1 MKKHLFILG
10 SIITFVARES
20 AAYVMTTAQYGN
32 IPSHVIL
39 DKRPVVRA
47 LQEAMRNS
55 AGGVQAAL
63 AYVESQGN
71 GNHNGPIPNLNEGSF
86 SGLGDSADV
95 TALNGAITFTFDLS
109 EIIPGASME
118 WTLVYSPAPD
128 GGAIGGWTCAST
140 AGSSNLGSNY
150 ISVSSG
156 IDPVTSGLGW
166 PYAGCE
172 IQPQQP

>member
-10 SIITFVARES
+10 SIITFVASES
-20 AAYVMTTAQYGN
+20 SAYLMTTTQYGN

-63 AYVESQGN
+63 AHVEIQDANFTGL
-71 GNHNGPIPNLNEGSF
+71 IPDLSEGSF
-86 SGLGDSADV
+86 SGLKDGTDV
-95 TALNGAITFTFDLS
+95 AASSGAITFTFDLS
-109 EIIPGASME
+109 EIIPGASMQ
-118 WTLVYSPAPD
+118 WTLVYTPQLD
-128 GGAIGGWTCAST
+128 GNAIGGWTCVST

-172 IQPQQP
+172 VQS

>member
-10 SIITFVARES
+10 SIIIFGAIES
-20 AAYVMTTAQYGN
+20 HAYVMATAQYGT
-32 IPSHVIL
+32 IPSHVIM

-63 AYVESQGN
+63 SQAESVGKNNYN
-71 GNHNGPIPNLNEGSF
+71 GTETLAVNEGSF
-86 SGLGDSADV
+86 SGLDDAIQVSATNNV
-95 TALNGAITFTFDLS
+95 ITFSFILS
-109 EIIPGASME
+109 EIIPSASIT
-118 WTLVYSPAPD
+118 WTLTYTPQF
-128 GGAIGGWTCAST
+128 GAQDTFDGWTCTST

-166 PYAGCE
+166 PYAGCVV
-172 IQPQQP
+172 I

>member
-10 SIITFVARES
+10 SIITFVAIES
-20 AAYVMTTAQYGN
+20 SAYVMTTVQYGN

-63 AYVESQGN
+63 VYAEAHPSNYDDLDVE
-71 GNHNGPIPNLNEGSF
+71 EGSYA
-86 SGLGDSADV
+86 GLND
-95 TALNGAITFTFDLS
+95 LNQVSVSDNGVITFNFALS
-109 EIIPGASME
+109 EVMPGATIT
-118 WTLVYSPAPD
+118 WTLSYEPRFNGSTID
-128 GGAIGGWTCAST
+128 GWTCTST

-150 ISVSSG
+150 VKVTSG

-166 PYAGCE
+166 PYAGCVVS
-172 IQPQQP
+172 

>member
-10 SIITFVARES
+10 SIITFVAIES
-20 AAYVMTTAQYGN
+20 SAYVMATAKFGN
-32 IPSHVIL
+32 IPSHVIM

-63 AYVESQGN
+63 SYVES
-71 GNHNGPIPNLNEGSF
+71 HPTFSDPIPDLSEGSF
-86 SGLGDSADV
+86 SGLKDDANVAAS
-95 TALNGAITFTFDLS
+95 NGVITFTFDLS
-109 EIIPGASME
+109 EIIPSASMQ
-118 WTLVYSPAPD
+118 WTLVYRPEFD
-128 GGAIGGWTCAST
+128 GDAIGGWTCTST

-166 PYAGCE
+166 PYAGCVVS
-172 IQPQQP
+172 